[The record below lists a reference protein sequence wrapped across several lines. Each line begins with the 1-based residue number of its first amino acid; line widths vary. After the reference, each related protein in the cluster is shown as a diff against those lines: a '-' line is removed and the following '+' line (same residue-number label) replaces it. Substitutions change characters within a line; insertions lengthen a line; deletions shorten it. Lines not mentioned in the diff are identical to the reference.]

1 MLDCPIRKQERIEEL
16 YEAKKHRLQAPADPS
31 CVLASGTSVVI
42 VVVGTSNDLLSAR
55 ATAFTNSDDLPWG
68 FSFRFTLL
76 MLIVRFVGEGWHLL
90 VRRQLLSG
98 SMQKYPSLYS
108 ISVLVKTFVT
118 G

>member
-1 MLDCPIRKQERIEEL
+1 MSYMKQRSIACKHQPILPVFWPREHLWSLSLLI
-16 YEAKKHRLQAPADPS
+16 H
-31 CVLASGTSVVI
+31 
-42 VVVGTSNDLLSAR
+42 LLSAR
-55 ATAFTNSDDLPWG
+55 ATVFTNSGDLPWG

-90 VRRQLLSG
+90 VRRQLRSG
-98 SMQKYPSLYS
+98 SMQKYRSLYS